1 MSRIFAARPLSLLAC
16 FVVFVSGATLAQRSY
31 DVDILTETFGF
42 NSKTPRS
49 VPLSSLHQ
57 GCAARDCIPSIDDP
71 KFVSAVGAT
80 HVADQ
85 DVVIA
90 IAWRGEYRAYPTRIL
105 DQHEIVNDTIA
116 GTPIAI
122 TYCPL
127 CGSAVGVHREIAGAV
142 TELGVSGLLYNSDL
156 VFYDRRTET
165 LWDQIEATGIVGPL
179 TGEKL
184 EFVPL
189 TMTRWSRWRDAH
201 PDTLILSADTG
212 FGRDYSKDHYA
223 SYRSTDKLMFPVSE
237 ESKRI
242 SPKATVFGFEIDEMS
257 VAYAE
262 DLLVKSGSSYSHE
275 LDGSLVTVTLADDG
289 SVLLEFVDSGKTY
302 EPIQLFWFAWYTFHP
317 KTKLFH

>member
-1 MSRIFAARPLSLLAC
+1 MSRIFAPRPLSLLAC
-16 FVVFVSGATLAQRSY
+16 LVALVSGATHAQRSY
-31 DVDILTETFGF
+31 DVDILKETFGF
-42 NSKTPRS
+42 NNETPRS
-49 VPLSSLHQ
+49 IRLSSLQQ
-57 GCAARDCIPSIDDP
+57 GCSARDCIPSIDDP
-71 KFVSAVGAT
+71 EFVRAADAT

-90 IAWRGEYRAYPTRIL
+90 IAWHGEYRAYPARIL

-127 CGSAVGVHREIAGAV
+127 CGSAVGVHREIAGTV

-156 VFYDRRTET
+156 VFYDRQTET

-184 EFVPL
+184 ALVPL

-201 PDTLILSADTG
+201 PDTLVLSAETG
-212 FGRDYSKDHYA
+212 FGRDYSGDHYA
-223 SYRSTDKLMFPVSE
+223 SYRNSDELMFPVSN

-242 SPKATVFGFEIDEMS
+242 KPKAVVFGFDIDGTS

-262 DLLVKSGSSYSHE
+262 DLLLKNGSYSHE
-275 LDGSLVTVTLADDG
+275 LDGSAVTVTLADDG
-289 SVLLEFVDSGKTY
+289 SVLLELVDSGETY

-317 KTKLFH
+317 KTTLIH